1 MQDLFGLDSFS
12 MYQETLDNPLLAC
25 ESYCSEQI
33 LKRWLAQESEFSTDF
48 EFFQGLL
55 NYPDNPV
62 TNL

>member
-33 LKRWLAQESEFSTDF
+33 LKRWLAQESEFSIDF

-55 NYPDNPV
+55 N
-62 TNL
+62 

>member
-33 LKRWLAQESEFSTDF
+33 LKSCLAQESEFSIDF
-48 EFFQGLL
+48 EFSLGHL
-55 NYPDNPV
+55 N
-62 TNL
+62 